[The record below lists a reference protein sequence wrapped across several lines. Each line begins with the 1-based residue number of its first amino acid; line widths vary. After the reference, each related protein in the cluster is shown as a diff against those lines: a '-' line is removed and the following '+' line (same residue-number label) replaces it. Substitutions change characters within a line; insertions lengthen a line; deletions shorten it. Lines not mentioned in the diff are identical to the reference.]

1 MAVTTVSVLGATG
14 SIGTS
19 TLDVLRRNPDA
30 FRVVAL
36 TGHRNVKLLEAQ
48 CREFAPEVAVVAD
61 AERAADLRL
70 RLADAGLGTEVHHGD
85 QGLEAAAG
93 VDAEITVAAI
103 VGAAGLRPTLKAVAR
118 GRRILL
124 ANKESLVMGGALFMA
139 AVERSGAELLPVDS
153 EHNAIFQCLPGNFCR
168 GRLVDSGVSRVVL
181 TASGGPFRDWAV
193 DALQGVTPE
202 QACAH
207 PNWSMGRKISVDSA
221 TLMNKG
227 LEVIEASWL
236 FGLGPAQLDVVIH
249 PQSIVHS
256 FVEYADGSMLAQL
269 GNPDMRTPIAHALA
283 WPRRIP
289 AGVPP
294 LDLVRLGQLEFR
306 APDTSRFRC
315 LDFAFRALREGG
327 ASGAVLNAANEA
339 AVEAFLERRLPFTR
353 IPDVIAT
360 ALDEFAG
367 TDATDLDALLAL
379 DREVR
384 DRARAMIGDC
394 AGGMQ

>member
-1 MAVTTVSVLGATG
+1 MAVTSVSVLGATG

-19 TLDVLRRNPDA
+19 TLDVLRRNREA

-36 TGHRNVKLLEAQ
+36 TGHRNVELLEAQ
-48 CREFAPEVAVVAD
+48 CREFEPELAVVAD
-61 AERAADLRL
+61 AERAAELRG
-70 RLADAGLGTEVHHGD
+70 RLAGTGIGTQVDHGD
-85 QGLEAAAG
+85 RGLEAAAG
-93 VDAEITVAAI
+93 AGAEVTVAAI
-103 VGAAGLRPTLKAVAR
+103 VGAAGLRPTLTAVAG

-124 ANKESLVMGGALFMA
+124 ANKESLVMGGALFME
-139 AVERSGAELLPVDS
+139 AVVRSGAELLPVDS

-181 TASGGPFRDWAV
+181 TASGGPFRDWSAE
-193 DALQGVTPE
+193 ALTGVTPE

-236 FGLGPAQLDVVIH
+236 FGVEPAQLDVVIH

-283 WPRRIP
+283 WPRRIA

-315 LDFAFRALREGG
+315 LDFAFRALQEGG

-339 AVEAFLERRLPFTR
+339 AVEAFLEHRMPFTR
-353 IPDVIAT
+353 IPDIIAA
-360 ALDEFAG
+360 ALDEFGGAH
-367 TDATDLDALLAL
+367 AADLDALLAL
-379 DREVR
+379 DGEVR
-384 DRARAMIGDC
+384 DRARAVIGRS
-394 AGGMQ
+394 AGGVL